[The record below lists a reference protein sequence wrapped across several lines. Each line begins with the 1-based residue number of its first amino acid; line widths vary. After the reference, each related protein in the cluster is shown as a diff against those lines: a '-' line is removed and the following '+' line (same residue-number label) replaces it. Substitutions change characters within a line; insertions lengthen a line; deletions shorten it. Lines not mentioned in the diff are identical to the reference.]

1 MKYGRIAGL
10 KFKKLVNNSDHIM
23 LLNNDGNMAKHL
35 GLVVIGPTI
44 ALK

>member
-1 MKYGRIAGL
+1 MKHGKIAGL
-10 KFKKLVNNSDHIM
+10 KIKNVVNNSDHIM

-44 ALK
+44 ARK